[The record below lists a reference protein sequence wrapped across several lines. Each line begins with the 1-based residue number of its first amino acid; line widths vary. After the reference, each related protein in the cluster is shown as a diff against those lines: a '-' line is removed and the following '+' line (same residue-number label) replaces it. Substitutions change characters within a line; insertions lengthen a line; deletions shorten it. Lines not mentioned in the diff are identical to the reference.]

1 MCIVD
6 CTVVKSLVSIDIKRT
21 LFCFLVEPRREGED
35 LEPMSSKQA
44 SSRDSSADDVE
55 VDNEASVQTSFGRIA
70 SKRKGRH
77 ENDIIF

>member
-6 CTVVKSLVSIDIKRT
+6 CTVVKSLVSIDIKRR
-21 LFCFLVEPRREGED
+21 LFCFLVESRGEGED

-44 SSRDSSADDVE
+44 SSHDSSADDVE
-55 VDNEASVQTSFGRIA
+55 VDNEASVQPRFGRNA
-70 SKRKGRH
+70 SKRKGEH